1 MVLLFNQAQLIILAL
16 IPNITN
22 KVVSSQTGIRH
33 NLEDNWSKVTFPT
46 TSKSVAMVLWLRKTR
61 MSLRLLLTD
70 LKVTLKASE
79 LGSETRVVCHRAVA
93 RTDWDASSEAGFGC
107 ARVCSRL

>member
-46 TSKSVAMVLWLRKTR
+46 TSKSVAKG
-61 MSLRLLLTD
+61 SLAQKDSGVFEGL
-70 LKVTLKASE
+70 
-79 LGSETRVVCHRAVA
+79 
-93 RTDWDASSEAGFGC
+93 
-107 ARVCSRL
+107 